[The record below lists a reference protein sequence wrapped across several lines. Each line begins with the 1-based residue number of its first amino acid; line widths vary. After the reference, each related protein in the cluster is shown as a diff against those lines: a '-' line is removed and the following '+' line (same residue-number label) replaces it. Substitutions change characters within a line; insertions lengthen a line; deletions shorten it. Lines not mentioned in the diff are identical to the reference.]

1 MAKDYYQILGVSRGA
16 SEKEIRQAYRRL
28 ARKYHPDVNPG
39 DKSAEARFKEISEA
53 YEVLSDPEKRRQYDQ
68 FGAAW
73 QLVGQG
79 AAWQEAGGFPF
90 DFGPPGG
97 FRYDFGG
104 APGATDFGDLL
115 ERLLGSFGPRQA
127 RAQPRRG
134 RDLEQPVEVTL
145 EEAYHGASR
154 LLQLMAS
161 DGRVRRLEVKI
172 PPGVREGS
180 RVRIAGEGEPGMA
193 GGPRGD
199 LYLIVS
205 VRPHP
210 IFERKGDDLYCEV
223 GVSLARAVLGGEVEV
238 PTLKGKVALK
248 IPSETQNGRVF
259 RLAGQGMPRLENPT
273 QHGDL
278 YAKVK
283 VVLPTSL
290 SARERELFQE
300 LARLRP

>member
-1 MAKDYYQILGVSRGA
+1 MARDYYQILGVSRGA

-28 ARKYHPDVNPG
+28 ARKYHPDVNPA

-73 QLVGQG
+73 QRVGQG
-79 AAWQEAGGFPF
+79 AAWREAGGFPF
-90 DFGPPGG
+90 DFSSPGG
-97 FRYDFGG
+97 FRYDFAE

-115 ERLLGSFGPRQA
+115 DRLLGGFGPRQA

-154 LLQLMAS
+154 LLQLTPP
-161 DGRVRRLEVKI
+161 DGHLRRLEVKI

-199 LYLIVS
+199 LHLIVS

-210 IFERKGDDLYCEV
+210 LFERKGDDLYCEV
-223 GVSLARAVLGGEVEV
+223 GVGLARAVLGGEVEV
-238 PTLKGKVALK
+238 PTPKGKVALK

-273 QHGDL
+273 QRGDL